1 MNIHDWGN
9 LEIKGTV
16 SLNKIFIPCNLSV
29 YDTQSMNK
37 VKKSHLLLLEF
48 ASDRKLQQNIYS
60 FRTTTVSPKQNCI
73 IFHFSSER

>member
-1 MNIHDWGN
+1 
-9 LEIKGTV
+9 
-16 SLNKIFIPCNLSV
+16 
-29 YDTQSMNK
+29 MNK